1 MLLVLIQGIASKLLV
16 LILLVLIQGIAS
28 KLLVLVRCIL
38 NNY

>member
-16 LILLVLIQGIAS
+16 LILLVLMQGIAS